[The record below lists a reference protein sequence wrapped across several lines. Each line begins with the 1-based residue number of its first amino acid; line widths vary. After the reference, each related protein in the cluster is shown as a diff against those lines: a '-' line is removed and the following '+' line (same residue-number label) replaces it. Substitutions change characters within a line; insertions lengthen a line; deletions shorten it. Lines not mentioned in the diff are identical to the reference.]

1 MRLFGYAR
9 VSTSQQ
15 SLNTQISELKK
26 AGVDANRIFTDKAT
40 GANLDRSGL
49 ELLMIKVEP
58 GDIILIT
65 KLDRLGR
72 NTLDM
77 IKLVEEF
84 DQLGVGIRFLHD
96 GISTEGEMGKMIV
109 TILAA
114 VAQAERSRI
123 LERTQEGRLEAM
135 ANGVKMGRKPSI
147 NRDEVIRRLS
157 AGEGATKI
165 AKEMGISRSTV
176 NKIKSSTDTVNQQR
190 QRE

>member
-15 SLNTQISELKK
+15 SLDTQVNELIK
-26 AGVDANRIFTDKAT
+26 AGVDIHRIFTDKAT
-40 GANLDRSGL
+40 GSNLSRSGL

-96 GISTEGEMGKMIV
+96 GISTEGKMGKMIV

-135 ANGVKMGRKPSI
+135 AKGVKMGRKPSI

-157 AGEGATKI
+157 AGEGVTKI

-176 NKIKSSTDTVNQQR
+176 NKIKSSI
-190 QRE
+190 